1 MNPTER
7 VMAVLE
13 GQELDRVQTLSVIL
27 DEHPIHQILGFPSI
41 KDATL
46 LFNPVSRFLLDHT
59 NIGKHIMRS
68 TVDTVMFKSI
78 EAAVALGFDACW
90 GYLALSFVDIPD
102 SKTILDC
109 MGFYHDLIDDGH
121 GNSYYMYRK
130 PLIASPEDYA
140 AWPHF
145 PDPDDWAHKTFD
157 IYKKAHAKFGDKI
170 CICGE
175 VSTDIYDFIQCAMGF
190 ENFAIYMHKDLEFLR
205 RWVASL
211 EEFAMKTTM
220 AMMDAGL
227 KVILKGDDMAFKTGP
242 QMNPKAFDDLVGPS
256 YTRLCKAVHD
266 RGGKILLHACGD
278 NTKLFDYFIKWGF
291 DGGHAF
297 ETTSNVDI
305 PYEKKT
311 HGDRFT
317 IVGGVGID
325 YLLTE
330 RSKPEEVVEA
340 TKDMIRVCAPGGR
353 FLLAP
358 VHCHPDLDISKVKI
372 MLDTARKHG
381 TYPLNL

>member
-7 VMAVLE
+7 IIAVIE

-27 DEHPIHQILGFPSI
+27 DEHPIHQVLGFPMI
-41 KDATL
+41 NDATM
-46 LFNPVSRFLLDHT
+46 LFNPVGRFLMDHT
-59 NIGKHIMRS
+59 KLGKYLMAS
-68 TVDTVMFKSI
+68 TIDAVLLKSI
-78 EAAVALGFDACW
+78 EAGVELGFDACW

-102 SKTILDC
+102 SKTIVDC
-109 MGFYHDLIDDGH
+109 WGYHHDLIDDGH
-121 GNSYYMYRK
+121 GNVYYMYRK
-130 PLIASPEDYA
+130 PLINSPEAYE

-145 PDPDDWAHKTFD
+145 PDPDDWAHKTFKSF
-157 IYKKAHAKFGDKI
+157 KKAQSKFGDQI

-175 VSTDIYDFIQCAMGF
+175 VPTDLYDTIQCAMGF
-190 ENFAIYMHKDLEFLR
+190 ENIAIYIRKDPAFIR
-205 RWVASL
+205 QWIARL

-227 KVILKGDDMAFKTGP
+227 KVILKGDDFAFKTGP
-242 QMNPKAFDDLVGPS
+242 QMNPKTFDEFFGAP
-256 YTRLCKAVHD
+256 YTRLCKAVHE

-325 YLLTE
+325 YILTE
-330 RSKPEEVVEA
+330 RSKPDEVVEA
-340 TKDMIRVCAPGGR
+340 TMEIIRVCAPGGR
-353 FLLAP
+353 FLLTP
-358 VHCHPDLDISKVKI
+358 VHCHPDLDMSKVKI
-372 MLDTARKHG
+372 MLETAHEYGK
-381 TYPLNL
+381 YPLSQ